1 MGRGESYQELEDKSS
16 SDISVRKYSRDLLP
30 VTWLSKLIWGVFVKE
45 EEDRR
50 LDVWEVSLQQLQYI
64 QIIIYKYV
72 QKYIFISEWETFL
85 FLINGSLILSYNF
98 SVILLC
104 FTLI

>member
-1 MGRGESYQELEDKSS
+1 MQVHAKFQLVNKKDREDGEEVSYQELEDKSS

-50 LDVWEVSLQQLQYI
+50 LDVWDVSLQQLQYI
-64 QIIIYKYV
+64 QIILYKYV
-72 QKYIFISEWETFL
+72 QKYIL
-85 FLINGSLILSYNF
+85 
-98 SVILLC
+98 
-104 FTLI
+104 